1 MNKIRAWR
9 GIYVFVSIALLIGL
23 FPIQTSLVTASA
35 SSSTSS
41 SSPSLTSP
49 LGVIS
54 SSKASNSDKVLVDSQ
69 DLKTI
74 QQLASSGASLLVDYG
89 SFSLW
94 EVPAGQ
100 GKSLASLNTVSF
112 SPDINSIQLRNT
124 TIDTTKGAADPVPA
138 GLQQTQSAD
147 AQLWLIQFVGPIKGD
162 WLDQLQ
168 KQGLE
173 MVAYIPSNAYVVW
186 GTGASLDGLRKQI
199 SATSV
204 IQWEGAYQPA
214 YRLASALQPQTLKKN
229 PTDLVDVTV
238 QFYNTATTQ
247 ASLKNLLTL
256 GGKIYKQPSTILNFL
271 DVSLQVPAGQLV
283 SIANWPNVFNVEQWV
298 APQLLDE
305 RQDQIIAG
313 NITKTI
319 TGTVVPTGT
328 GYLSWLASQGFSTNP
343 TDYPLVDVMD
353 DGIDNRY
360 QYPAYILISICWAT
374 RTIQIGW
381 FTTRIVLPIL

>member
-41 SSPSLTSP
+41 LSPSLTSP

-100 GKSLASLNTVSF
+100 GKTLASLNTVSF

-186 GTGASLDGLRKQI
+186 G
-199 SATSV
+199 
-204 IQWEGAYQPA
+204 
-214 YRLASALQPQTLKKN
+214 YRCLP
-229 PTDLVDVTV
+229 
-238 QFYNTATTQ
+238 
-247 ASLKNLLTL
+247 
-256 GGKIYKQPSTILNFL
+256 
-271 DVSLQVPAGQLV
+271 
-283 SIANWPNVFNVEQWV
+283 
-298 APQLLDE
+298 
-305 RQDQIIAG
+305 
-313 NITKTI
+313 
-319 TGTVVPTGT
+319 
-328 GYLSWLASQGFSTNP
+328 
-343 TDYPLVDVMD
+343 
-353 DGIDNRY
+353 
-360 QYPAYILISICWAT
+360 
-374 RTIQIGW
+374 GW
-381 FTTRIVLPIL
+381 FAQTD